1 LILVDQDRGTNRAQL
16 GTINEGNQRSLM
28 TAIFAAQKAFFCY
41 KRAKRLTGIAGTAG
55 EQRQR
60 IAELTFG

>member
-1 LILVDQDRGTNRAQL
+1 
-16 GTINEGNQRSLM
+16 M

-41 KRAKRLTGIAGTAG
+41 KRAKRLAGIAG

>member
-1 LILVDQDRGTNRAQL
+1 
-16 GTINEGNQRSLM
+16 M

-41 KRAKRLTGIAGTAG
+41 KRAKRLAGIAGTAG